1 MKKTI
6 WILFISAV
14 SALVLSSCDRE
25 KLTYDEPAPE
35 VKTTGQLNLKSM
47 KVNYQDNSEAVQSA
61 PASIKN
67 ILKATSAVSTSSFIV
82 KVLNSDNVEQGKW
95 IYSAMPEIITLK
107 TGSYKIAVYSQE
119 EVQSEWETPYYY
131 AEKDFVINES
141 SITNIGTLLCT
152 LHNIKVTVTY
162 DEKLKALLGED
173 CTVNISIGKG
183 QLKFSKE
190 ETRAGYFKAEKEEN
204 VLTAEFSGTVDGE
217 TDVQLYKVFTS
228 VKAGQHRIV
237 KFTLKDT
244 DNSSNQEEGSASA
257 GITLDA
263 SCTIIDK
270 NISVDAGEEI
280 IPDDPKPEPEPEP
293 EPDNSPS
300 ITGKD
305 FDINKAQK
313 TSELSTVIVLVS
325 CPEGETVTGMTVDI
339 KSPTLT
345 PEELINVGLNSH
357 LDLVNPGEQKQGLID
372 LGLPWGDQVK
382 GQNNLKM
389 DISQFVPLLSLLG
402 PGTHKFEIKVISS
415 SGQSAI
421 KTLTLVTE

>member
-152 LHNIKVTVTY
+152 LHNIKVTVT
-162 DEKLKALLGED
+162 
-173 CTVNISIGKG
+173 C
-183 QLKFSKE
+183 
-190 ETRAGYFKAEKEEN
+190 
-204 VLTAEFSGTVDGE
+204 
-217 TDVQLYKVFTS
+217 
-228 VKAGQHRIV
+228 
-237 KFTLKDT
+237 
-244 DNSSNQEEGSASA
+244 
-257 GITLDA
+257 
-263 SCTIIDK
+263 
-270 NISVDAGEEI
+270 
-280 IPDDPKPEPEPEP
+280 
-293 EPDNSPS
+293 
-300 ITGKD
+300 
-305 FDINKAQK
+305 
-313 TSELSTVIVLVS
+313 
-325 CPEGETVTGMTVDI
+325 
-339 KSPTLT
+339 
-345 PEELINVGLNSH
+345 
-357 LDLVNPGEQKQGLID
+357 
-372 LGLPWGDQVK
+372 
-382 GQNNLKM
+382 
-389 DISQFVPLLSLLG
+389 
-402 PGTHKFEIKVISS
+402 
-415 SGQSAI
+415 
-421 KTLTLVTE
+421 